1 METVS
6 IPESYFVKNIKLQY
20 SNPSE
25 AMVREALQNS
35 LDAGAT
41 EIRLTVSPEGRC
53 SIEDNG
59 CGMTAERMV
68 EALLTLGG
76 SLKASGAIGGF
87 GEAKLLL
94 LFGHRSYFIHSRD
107 VVVHGKGLHYELT
120 KGDERRG
127 TLLSIEFH
135 EEFGFNYAAF
145 MAAATEVLKQSDLS
159 SLVTLNG
166 ETVAGTPRG
175 RTVRKLPWAKIHC
188 RALGVGAETCYA
200 QVRANGLAMFQH
212 YLGYTNKCVVV
223 EVTGAP
229 KEVFTAN
236 RDRLSSRYADELQE
250 LFNELVVDKKSFG
263 RKPNEQVLFAGGQ
276 GAIAELVP
284 KELEAAGLNGEA
296 LQLLLGQVQETLAGQ
311 PKTLPQVVAAVSKLA
326 NPAHQ
331 ELLGKH
337 AAQLAVYLARH
348 EYDFLVQVEPSQ
360 YRKIPRR
367 LEPSNLS
374 PKFRPLAQ
382 LWKHC
387 LKHTLEANGLR
398 MKFRIGWVLNR
409 EAEACYLREATS
421 AGVPAFLLNP
431 EHPSLGGFRTKPE
444 LFAHLLVVA
453 GHEIAHLEHHY
464 HNEEFSTRFGQ
475 LLSTSLGKC
484 GSFLAHCQAAATEV
498 L

>member
-20 SNPSE
+20 SNPNE
-25 AMVREALQNS
+25 AIVREALQNS

-41 EIRLTVSPEGRC
+41 EIRLLVSPEGRF

-59 CGMTAERMV
+59 RGMTADRMV

-76 SLKASGAIGGF
+76 SLKAAGSIGGF

-94 LFGHRSYFIHSRD
+94 LFGHRSYFIHSRN
-107 VVVHGKGLHYELT
+107 VVVNGKGLRYELT
-120 KGDERRG
+120 QGEERQG

-135 EEFGFNYAAF
+135 EEFGFNHTAF
-145 MAAATEVLKQSDLS
+145 LSAATEVLKQSDLS

-166 ETVAGTPRG
+166 ESVAGTPRG

-188 RALGVGAETCYA
+188 RALEAGAETCYA

-212 YLGYTNKCVVV
+212 YLGTTNKCVVV
-223 EVTGAP
+223 EVTGEP
-229 KEVFTAN
+229 KAVFTAN
-236 RDRLSSRYADELQE
+236 RDRLSSRYADELQD

-263 RKPNEQVLFAGGQ
+263 RKPNEQVMFAGGQ
-276 GAIAELVP
+276 GAIAELLP
-284 KELEAAGLNGEA
+284 KELEVAGLTEEV
-296 LQLLLGQVQETLAGQ
+296 LHLLVGQSNPTLS
-311 PKTLPQVVAAVSKLA
+311 QVVAAGSKA
-326 NPAHQ
+326 ATPAQQ

-337 AAQLAVYLARH
+337 AAQVAAYLARH
-348 EYDFLVQVEPSQ
+348 EYDFLVQLEPSQ

-374 PKFRPLAQ
+374 PKFRYLAQ

-409 EAEACYLREATS
+409 EAEACYLREATT

-431 EHPSLGGFRTKPE
+431 EHPNLLGRRPKPE

-453 GHEIAHLEHHY
+453 AHEVAHLEHHY
-464 HNEEFSTRFGQ
+464 HNEEFSTRFGG
-475 LLSTSLGKC
+475 LLSASLGKC
-484 GSFLAHCQAAATEV
+484 RSFQAHCQAAATEV